1 VGCAASGLCQTRVL
15 EMTSSQSE
23 QLSGLVSAANAITDD
38 TLAGFGN
45 LTAGQLN
52 WKPGADQWSVAQ
64 CFDHLV
70 TANAAYF
77 PIFEKVLSGEKKNTF
92 WEGLP
97 WLPAF
102 WGKMLIKSLD
112 PESTLKLKAPKI
124 FQPSSS
130 SIDVDIIRRF
140 IDQQNQVIS
149 YMKATEDLDL
159 EKIKISSPVTNLIT
173 YSLMDA
179 YRIIITHEKRHLL
192 QAMRVTEMD
201 VFPKEIR

>member
-1 VGCAASGLCQTRVL
+1 
-15 EMTSSQSE
+15 MTSNQGE
-23 QLSGLVSAANAITDD
+23 HLSGLVSAAYAIADE
-38 TLAGFGN
+38 TLAGFGGF
-45 LTAGQLN
+45 TVPQLN

-70 TANAAYF
+70 TANESFF

-92 WEGLP
+92 WESLP

-102 WGKMLIKSLD
+102 WGKMLIKAVA
-112 PESTLKLKAPKI
+112 PESKRKLKAPKI
-124 FQPSSS
+124 FHPSSS
-130 SIDVDIIRRF
+130 NVDGAIIGRF
-140 IDQQNQVIS
+140 VDQQNQVIR

-159 EKIKISSPVTNLIT
+159 EKIKISSPVTHLIT

-192 QAMRVTEMD
+192 QAMRVSERD
-201 VFPKEIR
+201 GFPKGIS